1 MSYYPYPQNPYQR
14 PPESAS
20 LSVASLV
27 LGILSLLGF
36 SVIIL
41 VPLAGVITGHLAY
54 RREPASRGLCL
65 AGLITSWIGL
75 ALAILGYALA
85 IWFFWAM
92 STGFGYGSYYDDV
105 IFSLGFLH

>member
-1 MSYYPYPQNPYQR
+1 MSYYQYPQNPYQR
-14 PPESAS
+14 PPESAG

-36 SVIIL
+36 TVIIL

-54 RREPASRGLCL
+54 RREPSSRGLSL

-75 ALAILGYALA
+75 ALAIVIYAVA
-85 IWFFWAM
+85 IWFFWAL
-92 STGFGYGSYYDDV
+92 STGFGYDSYYDNV
-105 IFSLGFLH
+105 TFSQGLLR